1 MIKTKTMTANST
13 EYNCKETKR
22 VTIIGML
29 VNIVLT
35 IFKIIVGLLANS
47 SSVVADGVHSLSD
60 VSTDVAILVGV
71 KYWNEPPDAEHPY
84 GHRRIETMTSVFIGL
99 ALLTASV
106 FLGYGAIIKL
116 QGGAF
121 VVPDSI
127 ALVAAIISIILK
139 EWLFHWTYKTGK
151 KIKSQAVIANA
162 WHHRSDCF
170 SSIPVAISI
179 ALATYNREWAFLDP
193 VATLAV
199 CAFIVQA
206 AYQILT
212 PALLELSDRGA
223 DKAVLK
229 QIEATVLEVAGVK
242 SVHAVRSRYH
252 GNELYVDL
260 HIQVDGELS
269 VREGHNISGAAK
281 ARLIEKGPD
290 IVDVLVHV
298 EPYEGLDKK

>member
-1 MIKTKTMTANST
+1 MTACKLEN
-13 EYNCKETKR
+13 NCKETKR

-29 VNIVLT
+29 VNIILT
-35 IFKIIVGLLANS
+35 AIKIIIGYLANS
-47 SSVVADGVHSLSD
+47 SSVVADGIHSLSD

-84 GHRRIETMTSVFIGL
+84 GHRRIETMISVFIGL
-99 ALLTASV
+99 SLLGASI

-116 QGGAF
+116 RTGTF

-127 ALVAAIISIILK
+127 ALIAAIISIILK

-212 PALLELSDRGA
+212 PALKELSDRGA

-229 QIEATVLEVAGVK
+229 EIKEIVLQVDGVK

-269 VREGHNISGAAK
+269 VREGHYISGAAK
-281 ARLIEKGPD
+281 AQLIEKGPD
-290 IVDVLVHV
+290 IVDVLIHL
-298 EPYEGLDKK
+298 EPHGDE

>member
-1 MIKTKTMTANST
+1 MTACKLEN
-13 EYNCKETKR
+13 NCKETKR

-29 VNIVLT
+29 VNIILT
-35 IFKIIVGLLANS
+35 AIKIIIGYLANS
-47 SSVVADGVHSLSD
+47 SSVVADGIHSLSD

-84 GHRRIETMTSVFIGL
+84 GHRRIETMISVFIGL
-99 ALLTASV
+99 SLLGASI

-116 QGGAF
+116 RTGTF

-127 ALVAAIISIILK
+127 ALIAAIISIILK

-212 PALLELSDRGA
+212 PALKELSDRGA

-229 QIEATVLEVAGVK
+229 EIKEIVLQVEGVK

-269 VREGHNISGAAK
+269 VREGHYISGAAK
-281 ARLIEKGPD
+281 AQLIEKGPD
-290 IVDVLVHV
+290 IVDVLIHL
-298 EPYEGLDKK
+298 EPHGDE